1 MLKDSGRF
9 LLLEGIILFTL
20 RHFVFP
26 LIAEKIQ
33 NLHVNYVFSFL
44 LIQN

>member
-9 LLLEGIILFTL
+9 LLLEGIIFTL